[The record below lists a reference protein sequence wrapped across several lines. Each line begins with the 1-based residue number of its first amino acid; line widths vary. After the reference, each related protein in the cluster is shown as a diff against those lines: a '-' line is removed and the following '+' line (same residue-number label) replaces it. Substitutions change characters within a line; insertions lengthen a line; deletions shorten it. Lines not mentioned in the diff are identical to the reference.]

1 MTVVPT
7 EIPPKPAA
15 GKLQTLV
22 YVLHSSDMYGT
33 ERVALATAQGLADSF
48 TTIFMGPPGMAMEE
62 ARRRGFEALEYRT
75 SKDLA
80 RILRPILRDHESFTF
95 VATGPRYSFVC
106 MALNVLYRRKIRQI
120 QIVHGGAGEKQDYAR
135 KKFLS
140 PFNIMFITV
149 SDYSKK
155 KLASWNVPA
164 DQIEIV
170 LNFLPAEQVAA
181 APKRGVFNGPPKN
194 AVVSSRTA
202 DLKRLDVLMDAM
214 DYEPRLADFPID
226 VLGDGD
232 ELEKLRAR
240 ALADH
245 PNVRFHGYQ
254 GNVAEWYAKAD
265 LLVHTCPTEQF
276 GLVIIEAFAARIP
289 VLCPDQGGTACLV
302 QDGVNG
308 FLFRANDPRHLA
320 RRLLELRQ
328 ADPQLLNRVVARAA
342 EDLATKY
349 SAEMSL
355 HRYRELFSQ
364 PS

>member
-1 MTVVPT
+1 V
-7 EIPPKPAA
+7 AR
-15 GKLQTLV
+15 KLQTLV

-33 ERVALATAQGLADSF
+33 ERVALATARGLADTF
-48 TTIFMGPPGMAMEE
+48 TTIFMGPPGMAMDE
-62 ARRRGFEALEYRT
+62 ARRLGFEAVEFRR
-75 SKDLA
+75 SRDLA
-80 RILRPILRDHESFTF
+80 RILTPILRDHESLTF

-120 QIVHGGAGEKQDYAR
+120 QIVHGGAGERQDYAR

-140 PFNIMFITV
+140 PFNITFITV
-149 SDYSKK
+149 SDYSKQ
-155 KLASWNVPA
+155 KLASWDVPP
-164 DQIEIV
+164 DQIEV
-170 LNFLPAEQVAA
+170 VPNFLPEDQVARV
-181 APKRGVFNGPPKN
+181 PQRGVFSAPPRN

-202 DLKRLDVLMDAM
+202 DLKRLDVLLDAM
-214 DYEPRLADFPID
+214 DMEPRLADFPID

-232 ELEKLRAR
+232 ELEKLRSR
-240 ALADH
+240 AKADH
-245 PNVRFHGYQ
+245 PHVVFHGYK

-320 RRLLELRQ
+320 ARILELRQ

-349 SAEMSL
+349 SADTSL
-355 HRYRELFSQ
+355 GRYRELFSQ
-364 PS
+364 PL